1 MRRGGEREFA
11 GNLGT
16 QVVKVFESVAARTG
30 LRDQEALEARFEPV
44 TIQGAVWDHKRY
56 YPGADE
62 LLIRITGDRR
72 SRRLLGVQV
81 VGPYRSEVAK
91 RIDIYATA
99 LFHGM
104 RVEELN
110 DLDLSYTP
118 PVSSPWDP
126 VQVAAQ
132 AWAKKLGQAREAEIA
147 AVDGGDE
154 MLAPGR
160 ISEGTD
166 ARTFHPGT
174 DGT

>member
-1 MRRGGEREFA
+1 
-11 GNLGT
+11 
-16 QVVKVFESVAARTG
+16 VVKVFESVAARTG

-72 SRRLLGVQV
+72 SRRLLGVQM

-104 RVEELN
+104 RVEELG
-110 DLDLSYTP
+110 DLDLSYP
-118 PVSSPWDP
+118 PPISSPWDP
-126 VQVAAQ
+126 VQAAAQ
-132 AWAKKLGQAREAEIA
+132 AWARELDHRREAEVV
-147 AVDGGDE
+147 AVGVGQPDQG
-154 MLAPGR
+154 
-160 ISEGTD
+160 
-166 ARTFHPGT
+166 
-174 DGT
+174 